1 MLGCAESAIKPGR
14 VSYELRRLRL
24 HGLIERI
31 AKSHRYRLTRQGL
44 RTVMFYQR
52 TYARLLRPGLSIIHG
67 AGASADSKLVRSFQ
81 KLEAEIDD
89 YITAQ
94 AA

>member
-1 MLGCAESAIKPGR
+1 M
-14 VSYELRRLRL
+14 RRLRL

-31 AKSHRYRLTRQGL
+31 KKSHRYRLTRQGL

-52 TYARLLRPGLSIIHG
+52 TYARVLRPGLSILHGG
-67 AGASADSKLVRSFQ
+67 AGAPTKLARSFD
-81 KLEAEIDD
+81 KLQSEIDD